1 MTRGFSYKIMKQS
14 NSQPTSNK
22 MQSTALHHAHIVC
35 TVARKTRFFGKCKK
49 RSNLTAKSAPP
60 IQFSHVGCPFLPL
73 FSAKFP
79 TKDVAHFSPE
89 SRVFDG
95 SFTNG
100 AEQLAQIF
108 LFVREAKREF
118 WQIEQIVYFL
128 EGVVNG
134 AFPIARSPMDVS

>member
-1 MTRGFSYKIMKQS
+1 
-14 NSQPTSNK
+14 
-22 MQSTALHHAHIVC
+22 MQEEEQ
-35 TVARKTRFFGKCKK
+35 
-49 RSNLTAKSAPP
+49 LTAKSAPP
-60 IQFSHVGCPFLPL
+60 IQFSHVDCPFLPL

-100 AEQLAQIF
+100 AEQLAQNF